1 MSTPSV
7 TIPFGNE
14 NIGFLVIYAAMGKDD
29 KLLGRLE
36 EGVNSVKGD
45 INELKDTFSSID
57 QRLRKI
63 EDWRIWILGWTT
75 AISFVMSFLMRSV
88 IE

>member
-1 MSTPSV
+1 ML
-7 TIPFGNE
+7 
-14 NIGFLVIYAAMGKDD
+14 FLLIYIAMGKDD

-36 EGVNSVKGD
+36 EGVNSMKEDITDLKGS
-45 INELKDTFSSID
+45 LSSID

>member
-1 MSTPSV
+1 MSSPSA
-7 TIPFGNE
+7 TIPLRN
-14 NIGFLVIYAAMGKDD
+14 GFAVFPLIYSAMGKDD

-45 INELKDTFSSID
+45 INALKDTFSSID

>member
-1 MSTPSV
+1 
-7 TIPFGNE
+7 
-14 NIGFLVIYAAMGKDD
+14 MGKDD

-36 EGVNSVKGD
+36 EGMISMKEDIGDLKGS
-45 INELKDTFSSID
+45 LSSID

>member
-1 MSTPSV
+1 
-7 TIPFGNE
+7 
-14 NIGFLVIYAAMGKDD
+14 MGKDD

-36 EGVNSVKGD
+36 EGMNSMKEDIGDLKGS
-45 INELKDTFSSID
+45 LSSID

-63 EDWRIWILGWTT
+63 EDCRIWILGWTT

>member
-1 MSTPSV
+1 
-7 TIPFGNE
+7 
-14 NIGFLVIYAAMGKDD
+14 MGKDD

-36 EGVNSVKGD
+36 EGVNSIKDD
-45 INELKDTFSSID
+45 ISEIKENNTSID
-57 QRLRKI
+57 LRLRKI

>member
-1 MSTPSV
+1 LSSPSV
-7 TIPFGNE
+7 TIPFRN
-14 NIGFLVIYAAMGKDD
+14 GFAVFPLIYSAMGKDD

-36 EGVNSVKGD
+36 EGVNSMKGD